1 MRPILS
7 IGLIALLLSTAG
19 CANPVT
25 KVIDKLT
32 DDEPATSQQTTESTP
47 APVASPAGNTS
58 APTTAAAPA
67 KAVAEV
73 TRTVPAVH
81 TENTATEESARPA
94 AASSGKSILIKKSEF
109 CLYLLEDGNI
119 VQSKSKGIQKA
130 APHCEMMGSGFRLE
144 NLFVF
149 LYITVYNADETSLGG
164 SNLAAVSFP
173 RKGVSKLSEF
183 DAIVLLV
190 VATGYLLAITQKK

>member
-1 MRPILS
+1 M
-7 IGLIALLLSTAG
+7 
-19 CANPVT
+19 
-25 KVIDKLT
+25 
-32 DDEPATSQQTTESTP
+32 
-47 APVASPAGNTS
+47 
-58 APTTAAAPA
+58 
-67 KAVAEV
+67 
-73 TRTVPAVH
+73 H
-81 TENTATEESARPA
+81 TEDTATEESARPA

-130 APHCEMMGSGFRLE
+130 ASHCEMMGSGFRLE

-190 VATGYLLAITQKK
+190 VATGYLLAITQKKYPPILTNVRLSIKITDKLRKDTAKDVSFCIYYSIR